1 MTRDTWLTIISNT
14 HVIGHVFDLE
24 LPLAGRQ
31 GRALLELRG
40 AEQAVDDAEA
50 EDVGGLRL
58 PADHDGVGLLV
69 RLLHDHVLD
78 QRLGGDGTRVVGEGG
93 VLGGADHEVA
103 GAAAELLGGRR
114 QGPRHR
120 AALPRPLPRPRPSR
134 LMRVEPRPSGICV
147 PDTPALTVRTPGCWP
162 APCPT
167 SILSSVTMSPDWGP
181 DLTLK
186 AGRPLAGGRGSG
198 RGWAGEGWRC
208 LGVMLPGPA
217 LGEEDTTTSGGTR
230 GRGLR
235 LSTDWA
241 PEAGAA
247 EAEGATKRREG
258 GVVAGGAQLRSEE
271 RGGE

>member
-1 MTRDTWLTIISNT
+1 MVSDSQRITMELVSLYASFTITSSTSASGAMEPASWVRAVSLVGRTTRSL
-14 HVIGHVFDLE
+14 
-24 LPLAGRQ
+24 GR
-31 GRALLELRG
+31 LLSCW
-40 AEQAVDDAEA
+40 
-50 EDVGGLRL
+50 VGGARDRGTVPPC
-58 PADHDGVGLLV
+58 PAPCPAPCL
-69 RLLHDHVLD
+69 
-78 QRLGGDGTRVVGEGG
+78 
-93 VLGGADHEVA
+93 APA
-103 GAAAELLGGRR
+103 
-114 QGPRHR
+114 
-120 AALPRPLPRPRPSR
+120 PSR

-162 APCPT
+162 APCPAPWPT